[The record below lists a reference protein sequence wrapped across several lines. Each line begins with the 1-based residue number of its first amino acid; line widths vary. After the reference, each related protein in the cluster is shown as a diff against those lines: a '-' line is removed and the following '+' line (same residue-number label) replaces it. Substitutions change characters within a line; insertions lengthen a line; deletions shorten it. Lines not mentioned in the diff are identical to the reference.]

1 MTPPAAQANAEAV
14 IAGLNVLRNEQRSL
28 ASKLAELQMDLNEHK
43 LVIDTIVGVDT
54 ERRCFRL
61 VGGVLVE
68 RKVSEVSPALQNN
81 KDKISKL
88 IETLE
93 KQLSEKGVE
102 INAYI
107 AKNNIQVRGVKKDNE
122 LESDKGQTSSPG
134 GGQGVLVQSEQK

>member
-1 MTPPAAQANAEAV
+1 MTPPNPQANAESV

-43 LVIDTIVGVDT
+43 LVIDTLVGVDP

-68 RKVSEVSPALQNN
+68 RQVGEVSPALQNN

-102 INAYI
+102 INAYM
-107 AKNNIQVRGVKKDNE
+107 AKHNVQVRGVKNKDNE
-122 LESDKGQTSSPG
+122 TDTQDKAQTS
-134 GGQGVLVQSEQK
+134 GGQGVLV

>member
-43 LVIDTIVGVDT
+43 LVIDTLVGVDP

-68 RKVSEVSPALQNN
+68 RKVGEVSPALQNN
-81 KDKISKL
+81 KDK
-88 IETLE
+88 
-93 KQLSEKGVE
+93 
-102 INAYI
+102 
-107 AKNNIQVRGVKKDNE
+107 VR
-122 LESDKGQTSSPG
+122 
-134 GGQGVLVQSEQK
+134 